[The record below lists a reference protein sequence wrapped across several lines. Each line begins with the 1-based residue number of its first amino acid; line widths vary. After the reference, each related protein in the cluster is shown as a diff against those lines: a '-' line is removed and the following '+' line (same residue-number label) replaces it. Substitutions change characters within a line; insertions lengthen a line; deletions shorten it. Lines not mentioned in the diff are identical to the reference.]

1 MYRCCILFVKIRMK
15 LRSRTGPVTALTTRR
30 TKPHSMT
37 PTRYVRV
44 AIYSIYTTRQLTA
57 AQVNTSYV
65 CYFDP
70 THLNSVTLSLPH
82 RTLVIVVLVI
92 ASACM
97 VLIPITICISAC
109 LLRGRSGGVTL
120 ARVSEEERRRERVPI
135 LHNDQD

>member
-1 MYRCCILFVKIRMK
+1 MHGQC
-15 LRSRTGPVTALTTRR
+15 
-30 TKPHSMT
+30 
-37 PTRYVRV
+37 
-44 AIYSIYTTRQLTA
+44 
-57 AQVNTSYV
+57 NDSYV

-70 THLNSVTLSLPH
+70 THLTSVTLSLPH

-135 LHNDQD
+135 LRADQD